1 LKPQVWE
8 LKPGAL
14 RIDSVKI
21 VKVAGLIH
29 VVRGHRVML
38 DADLAALYGVPTKSL
53 NLAVRRNP
61 ARFPHDFKLALTRE
75 EADSL
80 RFQFETSKK
89 GRGGRRYLPLAFTEQ
104 GVAMLSSVLNSD
116 RAVRVNVE
124 IMRAFVRLRSAL
136 AEDRDLPTRMKNA
149 ESAINEHDRE
159 LTEHAVHL
167 NQAFAEIRRLDQEK
181 RKS

>member
-1 LKPQVWE
+1 
-8 LKPGAL
+8 
-14 RIDSVKI
+14 
-21 VKVAGLIH
+21 
-29 VVRGHRVML
+29 ML

-61 ARFPHDFKLALTRE
+61 VRFPHDFKFVLTRE
-75 EADSL
+75 ESDSL

-89 GRGGRRYLPLAFTEQ
+89 GRGGRRYLTSAFTEQ

-136 AEDRDLPTRMKNA
+136 AEDRDPPARMKNA
-149 ESAINEHDRE
+149 ESAINDHDRV
-159 LTEHAVHL
+159 LTEHAVHF
-167 NQAFAEIRRLDQEK
+167 NQAFAAIRRLEK
-181 RKS
+181 P